1 MSDSITLN
9 NLSARYSANST
20 FERFERTEAA
30 NLNQNAQ
37 ADETSLASGRR
48 GLLPAAPARRGG
60 VEQVVFVELS
70 QRARET
76 GEAREIGE
84 TREIGTAQAIRA
96 ANQPAQAGGE
106 DGQKVAT
113 IPEGLDQGALV
124 TSGKIPQGANR
135 GALVQGRVSG
145 AQLNRP
151 SPVEPL
157 DSSGVY
163 EPDDTTRA
171 RIGTETV
178 EEAIG
183 EAEEANG
190 PGNLNGAAD
199 PTAGGPVPEEG
210 GATPLEA
217 NTRPAAPAGNEDENA
232 VADRPGEGAAT
243 PAAGAPEN
251 EGPTSGRETE
261 PAPRP
266 LYRTPEEQR
275 ATIAYEQQQLANR
288 TTEPNENRNAME
300 LFIR

>member
-9 NLSARYSANST
+9 NLNARYSANST

-48 GLLPAAPARRGG
+48 GLLPAAPARSGG

-84 TREIGTAQAIRA
+84 TREIGTAQAFRA
-96 ANQPAQAGGE
+96 ANQPPQAGGE
-106 DGQKVAT
+106 EGQKVAT
-113 IPEGLDQGALV
+113 IPEGPDQGALI
-124 TSGKIPQGANR
+124 TSGRIPQGANR

-157 DSSGVY
+157 NSRGVY
-163 EPDDTTRA
+163 EPDDTTRDG
-171 RIGTETV
+171 IGTETT

-183 EAEEANG
+183 EAEEAN
-190 PGNLNGAAD
+190 
-199 PTAGGPVPEEG
+199 
-210 GATPLEA
+210 
-217 NTRPAAPAGNEDENA
+217 TRPAPPAGNEGENA
-232 VADRPGEGAAT
+232 VADRPGEGAAA

-251 EGPTSGRETE
+251 EGPTSGLETE